1 MGGADSGQPL
11 LGDTAGL
18 VPKGTR
24 CVSGGLTYRPG
35 EAVGRWPGGCWGA
48 LMARWR
54 GWAPSSAPWGRPSH
68 CHLQRG
74 QTPCGTQLLVG
85 TWGEYSPASE
95 QHLEEHGAVPPP
107 CAPKPRAHLARRRSS
122 RNPPG
127 PPPAPG
133 PARGDPVTTGT
144 TVPPLRPSPAQR
156 ARRSPPPGPSPAGS
170 PRRCVGSRAS
180 TAPGGR
186 AGTGRR
192 GRAPSA
198 SAPRAHGSGPG
209 ARTPGT
215 APSGTC
221 GRGRGGDLLL
231 PPPSPCPFTVASPA
245 CLAVD
250 AAAVPASPTRA
261 GVAGAAEG
269 PLDALHA
276 AGTQALAPG

>member
-1 MGGADSGQPL
+1 MGL
-11 LGDTAGL
+11 
-18 VPKGTR
+18 
-24 CVSGGLTYRPG
+24 C
-35 EAVGRWPGGCWGA
+35 
-48 LMARWR
+48 
-54 GWAPSSAPWGRPSH
+54 
-68 CHLQRG
+68 
-74 QTPCGTQLLVG
+74 
-85 TWGEYSPASE
+85 
-95 QHLEEHGAVPPP
+95 
-107 CAPKPRAHLARRRSS
+107 
-122 RNPPG
+122 
-127 PPPAPG
+127 
-133 PARGDPVTTGT
+133 
-144 TVPPLRPSPAQR
+144 PPLRPQAPGSPGQAQKQQESPWPSTSTWPCTRGPHHHRHHGVTAAPLPCPVSPAQ
-156 ARRSPPPGPSPAGS
+156 PPPGPSPAGS

-245 CLAVD
+245 CFAVD
-250 AAAVPASPTRA
+250 AAALPASTTRA

-276 AGTQALAPG
+276 AGTQALAPGRPRGPAAAHCGHRVG

>member
-85 TWGEYSPASE
+85 TRGEYSPASE

-133 PARGDPVTTGT
+133 PARGDPVTTST
-144 TVPPLRPSPAQR
+144 TVPPLRPSPARR
-156 ARRSPPPGPSPAGS
+156 ARRSS
-170 PRRCVGSRAS
+170 PRDPHLRA
-180 TAPGGR
+180 APG
-186 AGTGRR
+186 AVWAV
-192 GRAPSA
+192 GRAP
-198 SAPRAHGSGPG
+198 HLG
-209 ARTPGT
+209 AG
-215 APSGTC
+215 
-221 GRGRGGDLLL
+221 
-231 PPPSPCPFTVASPA
+231 
-245 CLAVD
+245 
-250 AAAVPASPTRA
+250 
-261 GVAGAAEG
+261 
-269 PLDALHA
+269 
-276 AGTQALAPG
+276 QALADAAGPRAPALPERTGAALVLARLARLRLAPAGGDVEGTCCCHHPPRARSPWPHLRALR